1 MPMIEI
7 WKHALNSLSDGLAT
21 VLVVVVD
28 HTGSVPGTT
37 GATMV
42 VTDRACVGT
51 VGGGVAEHEMIER
64 ARKVHGSP
72 ELITIEHTPRASG
85 SLCSGQHTLAL
96 VPLIDDDLPSVHAIT
111 ATLES
116 DGAGTL
122 HLSHD
127 GLAFEPDVVGP
138 MQFDRS
144 DGQWRFATPIGRLD
158 TLHIIGGGHVALAL
172 SRVMA
177 TLPFRIVVLD
187 NRPELPTLMANSFA
201 HETRVIDYREVAEHV
216 SGGDR
221 SWVVV
226 MTYGHEN
233 DALVLRRLLG
243 LPLRYLG
250 LLGSAAKVTQM
261 FARFR
266 DEGVPEEQLEP
277 VSAPIGVSIGSHTPE
292 EIAISIAAEIIQ
304 VRNKSPEEPGTGS

>member
-1 MPMIEI
+1 MIEI
-7 WKHALNSLSDGLAT
+7 WKHALHSLSDGLET
-21 VLVVVVD
+21 ILVVVVD

-42 VTDRACVGT
+42 VSERACVGT

-64 ARKVHGSP
+64 AKRVHGSP

-96 VPLIDDDLPSVHAIT
+96 VPLIDDDLPSVHAI
-111 ATLES
+111 AETLES
-116 DGAGTL
+116 DGTGTL

-127 GLAFEPDVVGP
+127 GLAFDPDRVEPTR
-138 MQFDRS
+138 FDRR
-144 DGQWRFATPIGRLD
+144 DGEWRFATPVGRLD
-158 TLHIIGGGHVALAL
+158 TLHVIGGGHVALAL

-187 NRPELPTLMANSFA
+187 DRPQLPTLMANSFA
-201 HETRVIDYREVAEHV
+201 HETRVIDYSEVSEHV
-216 SGGDR
+216 AAGDR

-233 DALVLRRLLG
+233 DALVLRQLLG
-243 LPLRYLG
+243 QPFRYLG

-261 FARFR
+261 FRKFR
-266 DEGVPEEQLEP
+266 EQGVPAAQLDR
-277 VSAPIGVSIGSHTPE
+277 VSAPIGLPIGSHTPE

-304 VRNKSPEEPGTGS
+304 VRNKSL